1 MIAASAAAALSRLG
15 LCAVRVAVTA
25 ATLALG
31 LTACGGEQGELS
43 QWMEQQKREVKPSV
57 QPLSPPKKFNP
68 QAYGELAGVEPFSTQ
83 KLSVALKQEA
93 RQPNSLLSAEINRR
107 KEPLEA
113 YPLDSMAMVG
123 SVIKAGRPYA
133 LLRVDNLL
141 YQVKQGDYLGQNYG
155 KVAKISET
163 DVSLREIVQDAA
175 GEWTERT
182 SALQLQEK
190 AR

>member
-1 MIAASAAAALSRLG
+1 MIELIKRVRPAFALTL
-15 LCAVRVAVTA
+15 VAL
-25 ATLALG
+25 LAG
-31 LTACGGEQGELS
+31 CSGEQEELT
-43 QWMEQQKREVKPSV
+43 QWMEQQRREVKPNV
-57 QPLSPPKKFNP
+57 TPLTPPKKFTP
-68 QAYGELAGVEPFSTQ
+68 QPYSAMSGVEPFSAQ
-83 KLSVALKQEA
+83 KLTVALKQEA
-93 RQPNSLLSAEINRR
+93 RQPNSLLASEINRR

-113 YPLDSMAMVG
+113 YPLDSMRMVG
-123 SVIKAGRPYA
+123 SVTRNGQQYA

-155 KVAKISET
+155 KITKISET

-175 GEWTERT
+175 GEWIERP